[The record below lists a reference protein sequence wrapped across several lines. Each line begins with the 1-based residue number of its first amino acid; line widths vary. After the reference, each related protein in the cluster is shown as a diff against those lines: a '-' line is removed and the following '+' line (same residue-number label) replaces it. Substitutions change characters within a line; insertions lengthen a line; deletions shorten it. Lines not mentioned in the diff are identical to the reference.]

1 MLYATHAVVN
11 LSAIRRNLQK
21 ARELAAGRQVLVAV
35 KADGYGHGA
44 VEVARMVERTGAA
57 DWLGIA
63 TVPEGLRLREAGIT
77 LPVLKL
83 SQCFPEEL
91 EAAFAAD
98 IDLAVVD
105 ADTIHQAEQAAARLG
120 RVANVHLKI
129 DTGMRR
135 IGCEPAD
142 ASELARLVAESEH
155 LSLRGVFTHLPIS
168 DMADGMD
175 WTIAELDLFRATV
188 AAAEAVVGPVELVHG
203 TPSGGLIQHDLSGM
217 TMVRPGIM
225 AYGYLPDASTRP
237 VELEPAM
244 SIVTRVSFVKRVA
257 AGETVGYGR
266 SWTAPC
272 DTWVATVPIGYADGW
287 SRANSNRGHVLIGG
301 RRWPVAGR
309 VCMDQ
314 TMVDLGPDGGGVS
327 AGDEV
332 VVLGRQGDEEITADE
347 IAAVMGTISYE
358 VTCLVAPRVKRTY
371 IEA

>member
-83 SQCFPEEL
+83 SHCFPEEL

-188 AAAEAVVGPVELVHG
+188 AAVEAVVGPVELVHG

-358 VTCLVAPRVKRTY
+358 VTCLVTPRVKRTY

>member
-63 TVPEGLRLREAGIT
+63 TVPEGLRLREVGIT

-83 SQCFPEEL
+83 SHCFPEEL

-135 IGCEPAD
+135 VGADPAD
-142 ASELARLVAESEH
+142 AVALAGRLAALPAALRRGDALPETAIFGWHRSE
-155 LSLRGVFTHLPIS
+155 
-168 DMADGMD
+168 
-175 WTIAELDLFRATV
+175 
-188 AAAEAVVGPVELVHG
+188 
-203 TPSGGLIQHDLSGM
+203 
-217 TMVRPGIM
+217 
-225 AYGYLPDASTRP
+225 
-237 VELEPAM
+237 
-244 SIVTRVSFVKRVA
+244 
-257 AGETVGYGR
+257 AGETSFPAWSAR
-266 SWTAPC
+266 AKRCMSP
-272 DTWVATVPIGYADGW
+272 TV
-287 SRANSNRGHVLIGG
+287 
-301 RRWPVAGR
+301 
-309 VCMDQ
+309 
-314 TMVDLGPDGGGVS
+314 
-327 AGDEV
+327 E
-332 VVLGRQGDEEITADE
+332 
-347 IAAVMGTISYE
+347 
-358 VTCLVAPRVKRTY
+358 
-371 IEA
+371 